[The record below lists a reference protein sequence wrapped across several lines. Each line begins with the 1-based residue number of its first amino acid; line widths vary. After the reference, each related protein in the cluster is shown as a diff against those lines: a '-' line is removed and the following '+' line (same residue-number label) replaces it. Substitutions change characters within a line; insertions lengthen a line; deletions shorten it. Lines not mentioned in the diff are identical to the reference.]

1 MLDDIRLVRP
11 LAAVRESSS
20 TPRGSCATSTA
31 RTRRGR
37 ATGCPRTRV
46 HRRPARDQ
54 VGFEAFVDAV
64 RGEADRSRPLPA
76 DWVHATMLWLVD
88 FSQSP
93 PRYLGRLSIRHE
105 LTEFLRTVGGHI
117 GYVIR
122 PSAQRRGLGTRMLA
136 MALPTAAAHGIEN
149 ALVTCDD
156 DNLASAKVILA
167 NGGVEDTGY
176 RRKRRFW
183 GADPTTAGRAG
194 TRSARGPHC
203 STRRRDPVGAHRRS
217 ADEARPSVLAGWTVA
232 DLLAHL
238 ARSGGTLAQLAPS
251 LADPL
256 PISTYVSAYAAAAAD
271 IAEGTRALAVE
282 TSADRVGAIERAW
295 RAGLAGLDRSD
306 RGPGGRGRARP
317 DPAVGLRRDPVG
329 GTARARRRPRP
340 LSRSTGCTR
349 PQGRGRRGSS
359 AHPGLGGPV
368 PRPGDPGARRR
379 PRLDPGGLRPRRSP
393 GRPRRVALA
402 LIGSAGCGR
411 HAAGASAGSGRRRF
425 LVGNAS
431 CPTVSGK

>member
-11 LAAVRESSS
+11 LAAVRESYLDASRELRDVHGPD
-20 TPRGSCATSTA
+20 TPWPGNRVVPGLEFTDDQLATE
-31 RTRRGR
+31 
-37 ATGCPRTRV
+37 
-46 HRRPARDQ
+46 

-136 MALPTAAAHGIEN
+136 MALPTAAAYGIEN

-156 DNLASAKVILA
+156 DNVASAKVILA

-183 GADPTTAGRAG
+183 VPTRPRLAALEPDLRGVLTAQLDAV
-194 TRSARGPHC
+194 TQWAR
-203 STRRRDPVGAHRRS
+203 TVDR

-251 LADPL
+251 SADPL

-295 RAGLAGLDRSD
+295 RAGLAGLDAFGSAD
-306 RGPGGRGRARP
+306 PVVQAARGPILLSDFVVTRLVELLVHADDLGRSLDRPAALDPRAEAVVAAALIQVWADRCPGRAIPVLDDDLGWIRAACGRGAP
-317 DPAVGLRRDPVG
+317 PVEHAGL
-329 GTARARRRPRP
+329 P
-340 LSRSTGCTR
+340 L
-349 PQGRGRRGSS
+349 
-359 AHPGLGGPV
+359 L
-368 PRPGDPGARRR
+368 
-379 PRLDPGGLRPRRSP
+379 
-393 GRPRRVALA
+393 
-402 LIGSAGCGR
+402 
-411 HAAGASAGSGRRRF
+411 
-425 LVGNAS
+425 
-431 CPTVSGK
+431 